1 MKTAAR
7 EIILQALRDQAFD
20 LKSPG
25 PVRKEDLGLSEKP
38 GSPESPCSPGSM
50 EQLGREIENVG
61 GVFAGVSGVEQLR
74 QAVLDL
80 VRVQDIAAAV
90 CWDHTSLGKYG
101 LKEILAQAGVQVL
114 ESPEPGEGYCTMA
127 ARADLGVTGCL
138 AAVVESGTLVVAA
151 GPGMERS
158 TSLLPPVHLAVLS
171 PETTLLPSIADLG
184 VWVDGL
190 ASQGLPSAVHCIS
203 GPSSTADI
211 ELVKVVGVHGPVT
224 LFVLAVMPE
233 A

>member
-7 EIILQALRDQAFD
+7 EKILQALREQVFD

-25 PVRKEDLGLSEKP
+25 PVRKEDLGLSELP
-38 GSPESPCSPGSM
+38 GPFKAM

-61 GVFAGVSGVEQLR
+61 GVFVKVSGVEQLR
-74 QAVLDL
+74 RAVLDL
-80 VRVQDIAAAV
+80 VRGQDIAAAV
-90 CWDHTSLGKYG
+90 CWGHRSLGTYG
-101 LKEILAQAGVQVL
+101 LEETLAQAGVQVL
-114 ESPEPGEGYCTMA
+114 ESPEPGEGYCAMA

-138 AAVVESGTLVVAA
+138 AAVVESGTLVVVA
-151 GPGMERS
+151 GRGMERS
-158 TSLLPPVHLAVLS
+158 ISLLPPVHLAVLS
-171 PETTLLPSIADLG
+171 PETTLLPRIADLG

>member
-7 EIILQALRDQAFD
+7 KKILQALRFGTIG

-25 PVRKEDLGLSEKP
+25 PVRKGDLGLSEKP
-38 GSPESPCSPGSM
+38 GATEAM
-50 EQLGREIENVG
+50 EQLGREIETVG
-61 GVFAGVSGVEQLR
+61 GVYAAVSSVEQLR

-80 VRVQDIAAAV
+80 VRGQDIAAAV
-90 CWDHTSLGKYG
+90 CWDHASLGTYG

-114 ESPEPGEGYCTMA
+114 ENPEPGEEYCAMA

-138 AAVVESGTLVVAA
+138 AAVVESGTVVVAA

-158 TSLLPPVHLAVLS
+158 TSLLPPVHLAVVS
-171 PETTLLPSIADLG
+171 PETTLLPRIADLG